1 MPPSRL
7 IYASTFTQTFIF
19 YLSNRYVPLTAS
31 TPFLYHHALGGQFGR
46 SEAIFPQVSRL
57 INKRYR
63 NCRPRDVWLDRL
75 IICRAHR
82 RKAAIEKRPV
92 SRTPCAVGIVRTRVA
107 QLLQNRQVHC
117 ARTVRDNRRAK
128 SVHAWNR
135 SGKLTHR
142 DDAPCCEPNAPLFPH
157 IGKVTTSGERI
168 VTGLARR
175 PVYWTSGRCHPAR
188 HTTFNLFATHNSPG
202 PPTTRGNDISDV
214 ISTIRRLRLVSALLL
229 SREGLQP
236 TSLIRGYGL
245 NNLFCNRSIRG
256 VREFWKKILLSV
268 KAARATDFRVQ
279 GKWLIL
285 EYPDGDWD
293 NGGERICS
301 DVV

>member
-117 ARTVRDNRRAK
+117 ARCATIDGPRVCTREIDRGNWLTGTILLVASRTRHYFPISARSRPPGRESWRDSRVDPSIGRQVVAIQPATL
-128 SVHAWNR
+128 H
-135 SGKLTHR
+135 LTFLQR
-142 DDAPCCEPNAPLFPH
+142 
-157 IGKVTTSGERI
+157 TT
-168 VTGLARR
+168 
-175 PVYWTSGRCHPAR
+175 P
-188 HTTFNLFATHNSPG
+188 PG

-229 SREGLQP
+229 SRERLQS

-268 KAARATDFRVQ
+268 KAACAADFRVQ